1 MYSAVTTSSSE
12 DWAIF
17 LEKAFSMPWPY
28 YYDMKD
34 EEVTCVINTINEIA
48 AETPRK
54 KQKLIV

>member
-1 MYSAVTTSSSE
+1 
-12 DWAIF
+12 
-17 LEKAFSMPWPY
+17 
-28 YYDMKD
+28 MKD